1 MNLNLR
7 NKAENYEDATLKC
20 IFQLNNVYKI
30 SKLFADSQ
38 VQTTITTT
46 PIKQQ
51 QKVMGKCRSLNELFA
66 IAGKNNMKSFYDQEI
81 LTYKREYSKCW
92 TKMLLFI
99 KDLNDSNPF
108 TDIKLKDKDRQVLKD
123 RFSVG
128 FNFYFSSLLLLL
140 FWLNYLIIK
149 LKGFNK
155 EFEEIYETQKRYYI
169 PVEQADLAKMLRED
183 NCVYIIGQY
192 KKFYDTYSKLN
203 FATHREKYVKYSPEL
218 LAVRIREFFT
228 AY

>member
-140 FWLNYLIIK
+140 F
-149 LKGFNK
+149 
-155 EFEEIYETQKRYYI
+155 
-169 PVEQADLAKMLRED
+169 
-183 NCVYIIGQY
+183 
-192 KKFYDTYSKLN
+192 
-203 FATHREKYVKYSPEL
+203 
-218 LAVRIREFFT
+218 
-228 AY
+228 